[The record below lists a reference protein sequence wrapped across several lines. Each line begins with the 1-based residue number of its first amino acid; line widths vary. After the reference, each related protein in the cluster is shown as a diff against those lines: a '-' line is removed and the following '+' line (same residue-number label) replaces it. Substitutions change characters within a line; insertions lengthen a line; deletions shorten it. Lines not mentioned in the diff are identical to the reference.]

1 MKRASAFILALL
13 LSLAWSV
20 TVFAE
25 DIFIVEDGE
34 DEFIVNIPTTT
45 TKPAETTT
53 ASSSSGL
60 EDLIDGDT
68 LAGYFDSFK
77 DKFGDGF
84 DSFMNDLGSWEGFGG
99 NQNAAETTTSLPNVD
114 GGNYVPVTQ
123 SSAMTTYPSSE
134 GASGEQYTGDDDR
147 EDEKSDEEELPS
159 VLIVNN
165 AGDDDSWGISGSTLT
180 LIVFIAAIVI
190 LVLVVVVVL
199 VIMTRK
205 TEFDS
210 SVKNKST
217 IPGVDKSDSL
227 ARFIEGDD
235 SDDDTNNEN
244 YSNITY
250 WEDE

>member
-34 DEFIVNIPTTT
+34 DEFIVNTPTT

-68 LAGYFDSFK
+68 LSGYFDSFK

-84 DSFMNDLGSWEGFGG
+84 DSFMNDLGSWEGFGK
-99 NQNAAETTTSLPNVD
+99 NQNTAETTTSIPKVD
-114 GGNYVPVTQ
+114 GGSYVPVTQ
-123 SSAMTTYPSSE
+123 SAALTTYPSSE
-134 GASGEQYTGDDDR
+134 PASAERSSDDDDA
-147 EDEKSDEEELPS
+147 ENDKSDEEELPS
-159 VLIVNN
+159 VLIVN
-165 AGDDDSWGISGSTLT
+165 GTDDDDSWGISGSALT

-190 LVLVVVVVL
+190 LILVVVVVL

-235 SDDDTNNEN
+235 EDNSDDGNN